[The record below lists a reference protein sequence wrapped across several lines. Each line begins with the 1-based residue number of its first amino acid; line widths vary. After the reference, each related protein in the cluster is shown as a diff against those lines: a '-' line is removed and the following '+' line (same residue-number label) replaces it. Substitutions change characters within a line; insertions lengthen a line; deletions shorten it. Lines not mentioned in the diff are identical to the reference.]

1 MRKQFVNNKTCLFKV
16 AFSWLFSSKM
26 GKSEARRMGGPGLS
40 EKYCIGR
47 ETSACKKKHCS
58 EGVLLMAIGEL
69 YRKS

>member
-1 MRKQFVNNKTCLFKV
+1 MRKQFVNNETCLLKLPFHGCLPVKWENQKQGEW
-16 AFSWLFSSKM
+16 AD
-26 GKSEARRMGGPGLS
+26 PGLS

-47 ETSACKKKHCS
+47 EISACKKTHCS